1 MRLQITNERV
11 ELARVKEGV
20 DRFAAAHGL
29 PSTVLADLQVS
40 LDEVLSNIISYGYAD
55 TATHDIVIQL
65 RIADGALH
73 AVIEDDGTPFDPLMV
88 PLADVET
95 DLAKRAV
102 GGLGIRFIRA
112 LNDEVRYERAG
123 NRNRLSL
130 RRNLAPPSAPA

>member
-1 MRLQITNERV
+1 MRLRITNERV

-20 DRFAAAHGL
+20 DRFAAAHCL

-55 TATHDIVIQL
+55 AATHEIVIQL
-65 RIADGALH
+65 SVDDGALH
-73 AVIEDDGTPFDPLMV
+73 AVIEDDGAPFDPLMV

-102 GGLGIRFIRA
+102 GGLCIRFIRA

-130 RRNLAPPSAPA
+130 RRNLALPPAPA

>member
-1 MRLQITNERV
+1 VRLRITNERV

-20 DRFAAAHGL
+20 DRFATAHGL

-55 TATHDIVIQL
+55 ASTHEIVIQL

-73 AVIEDDGTPFDPLMV
+73 AVIEDDGAPFNPLAA

-95 DLAKRAV
+95 DLSKRAV
-102 GGLGIRFIRA
+102 GGLGIRFICA

-130 RRNLAPPSAPA
+130 RRNLSLPPASA

>member
-1 MRLQITNERV
+1 MRLRITNERV

-29 PSTVLADLQVS
+29 PLTVLADLQVS

-55 TATHDIVIQL
+55 TAEHEIIIQL

-73 AVIEDDGTPFDPLMV
+73 AVIEDDGAPFDPLTV
-88 PLADVET
+88 PLADVEA
-95 DLAKRAV
+95 DLSKRAV

-130 RRNLAPPSAPA
+130 RRNLARPSAPA

>member
-1 MRLQITNERV
+1 VRLRITNALV

-29 PSTVLADLQVS
+29 PSAVLADLQVS
-40 LDEVLSNIISYGYAD
+40 LDEVLSNIVSYGYAD
-55 TATHDIVIQL
+55 AATHEIVIQL

-73 AVIEDDGTPFDPLMV
+73 AVVENDGVPFDPLAV

-95 DLAKRAV
+95 DLSKRAV

-130 RRNLAPPSAPA
+130 RRNLAPPPVPA

>member
-1 MRLQITNERV
+1 MRLRITNERA

-29 PSTVLADLQVS
+29 PATVLDDLQVS
-40 LDEVLSNIISYGYAD
+40 LDEVLSNIISYAYAD
-55 TATHDIVIQL
+55 TATHEIVIQL

-73 AVIEDDGTPFDPLMV
+73 AVIEDDGAPFDPLTV
-88 PLADVET
+88 RLADVET
-95 DLAKRAV
+95 DLSKRAV

-130 RRNLAPPSAPA
+130 RRNLAPPPAAA

>member
-1 MRLQITNERV
+1 VKLWIINERI
-11 ELARVKEGV
+11 ELARVKQDV

-29 PSTVLADLQVS
+29 PPTVLADLQVS
-40 LDEVLSNIISYGYAD
+40 LDEVLSNIMSYSYAD
-55 TATHDIVIQL
+55 AATHEIFIHL

-73 AVIEDDGTPFDPLMV
+73 AVIEDDGVPFDPLTV
-88 PLADVET
+88 PLADVEA
-95 DLAKRAV
+95 DLSKRPV

-130 RRNLAPPSAPA
+130 RRNLARLPAAE

>member
-20 DRFAAAHGL
+20 DRFAAAHGV
-29 PSTVLADLQVS
+29 PSSVLADLQVS
-40 LDEVLSNIISYGYAD
+40 LDEVLTNIISYGYAD
-55 TATHDIVIQL
+55 AATHEIVIQL

-73 AVIEDDGTPFDPLMV
+73 AVIEDDGAPFDPLAV
-88 PLADVET
+88 ALADVET
-95 DLAKRAV
+95 DLSKRAI

-123 NRNRLSL
+123 DRNRLSL
-130 RRNLAPPSAPA
+130 RRNLAPPRAPA

>member
-1 MRLQITNERV
+1 MRLEISNQRV

-20 DRFAAAHGL
+20 DRFAAAHSL
-29 PSTVLADLQVS
+29 PSTVLADLHVS

-55 TATHDIVIQL
+55 TATHEIVIQL
-65 RIADGALH
+65 AIADGALH
-73 AVIEDDGTPFDPLMV
+73 AVIEDDGVPFDPLTV
-88 PLADVET
+88 PLADTEA
-95 DLAKRAV
+95 DLSKRAV

-130 RRNLAPPSAPA
+130 RRNLALPPAST

>member
-1 MRLQITNERV
+1 MRLRISNQRV

-55 TATHDIVIQL
+55 AATHEIVIQL
-65 RIADGALH
+65 AIADGALH
-73 AVIEDDGTPFDPLMV
+73 AVIEDDGAPFNPLTV
-88 PLADVET
+88 PLPDTGAD
-95 DLAKRAV
+95 LSKRAI

-130 RRNLAPPSAPA
+130 RRNLALPPAST

>member
-1 MRLQITNERV
+1 VKLRITNERV

-20 DRFAAAHGL
+20 DRFAAAHGV

-55 TATHDIVIQL
+55 AATHEIVIQL

-73 AVIEDDGTPFDPLMV
+73 AVIEDDGAPFDPLAV

-95 DLAKRAV
+95 DLSKRAV
-102 GGLGIRFIRA
+102 GGLGIRFVRA

-130 RRNLAPPSAPA
+130 RRNLAPPPAPA

>member
-29 PSTVLADLQVS
+29 PSTALADLQVS

-55 TATHDIVIQL
+55 AATHDIVIQL

-73 AVIEDDGTPFDPLMV
+73 AVIEDDGAPFDPLMV
-88 PLADVET
+88 PLAEVET

>member
-1 MRLQITNERV
+1 VRLRITNERV

-20 DRFAAAHGL
+20 DRFATAHGL

-55 TATHDIVIQL
+55 ASTHEIVIQL

-73 AVIEDDGTPFDPLMV
+73 AVIEDDGAPFNPLAA

-95 DLAKRAV
+95 DLSKRAV

-112 LNDEVRYERAG
+112 LNDEVSYERAG

-130 RRNLAPPSAPA
+130 RRNLSLPPASA

>member
-1 MRLQITNERV
+1 MRLRITNERV

-29 PSTVLADLQVS
+29 PPTVLADLQVS
-40 LDEVLSNIISYGYAD
+40 LDEVLSNIIAYGYAD
-55 TATHDIVIQL
+55 TALHEVVIEL
-65 RIADGALH
+65 RITDGVLH
-73 AVIEDDGTPFDPLMV
+73 AVIEDDGAPFNPLTV
-88 PLADVET
+88 PLADT
-95 DLAKRAV
+95 GADLSKRAV

-130 RRNLAPPSAPA
+130 RRNLALPPASA

>member
-1 MRLQITNERV
+1 MKLRITSERG
-11 ELARVKEGV
+11 ELARVREGV
-20 DRFAAAHGL
+20 DRFAAAHGV

-40 LDEVLSNIISYGYAD
+40 LDEVLSNIIAYGCAD
-55 TATHDIVIQL
+55 AATHEIVIHL

-73 AVIEDDGTPFDPLMV
+73 AVIEDDGAPFDPLAV

-95 DLAKRAV
+95 DLSKRAV

-130 RRNLAPPSAPA
+130 RRNLPPSPAPA

>member
-1 MRLQITNERV
+1 MRLQISNQRV

-55 TATHDIVIQL
+55 TATHEIVIQL
-65 RIADGALH
+65 AIADGALH
-73 AVIEDDGTPFDPLMV
+73 AVIEDDGAPFDPLTV
-88 PLADVET
+88 PLPDTGAD
-95 DLAKRAV
+95 LSQRAI

-130 RRNLAPPSAPA
+130 RRNLALPPASA

>member
-1 MRLQITNERV
+1 M
-11 ELARVKEGV
+11 

-29 PSTVLADLQVS
+29 PSSVLADLQVS
-40 LDEVLSNIISYGYAD
+40 LDEVLSNIIAYGYAD
-55 TATHDIVIQL
+55 AARHEIVIQL

-73 AVIEDDGTPFDPLMV
+73 AVIEDDGAPFDPLTV

-95 DLAKRAV
+95 DLSKRAV

-130 RRNLAPPSAPA
+130 RRNLAPPPAPA

>member
-73 AVIEDDGTPFDPLMV
+73 AVIEDDGAPFDPLMV

>member
-1 MRLQITNERV
+1 VKLQISNERV
-11 ELARVKEGV
+11 ELARVKESV

-55 TATHDIVIQL
+55 AGTHEIVIQL
-65 RIADGALH
+65 AIADGALH
-73 AVIEDDGTPFDPLMV
+73 AVIEDDGAPFNPLTV
-88 PLADVET
+88 PLPDTGAD
-95 DLAKRAV
+95 LSKRAI

-130 RRNLAPPSAPA
+130 RRNLALPPAST

>member
-1 MRLQITNERV
+1 VRLRITNERA

-29 PSTVLADLQVS
+29 PPSVVADLQVS
-40 LDEVLSNIISYGYAD
+40 LDEALSNIISYGYAD
-55 TATHDIVIQL
+55 TGPHEIVIQL
-65 RIADGALH
+65 SIADGALH
-73 AVIEDDGTPFDPLMV
+73 AVIEDDGAPFNPLSV
-88 PLADVET
+88 PLVDVEA
-95 DLAKRAV
+95 DLSKRPV

-130 RRNLAPPSAPA
+130 RRNLARPPAPA

>member
-1 MRLQITNERV
+1 VRLRITNERV

-20 DRFAAAHGL
+20 DRFAAAYGL
-29 PSTVLADLQVS
+29 PATVLADLQVS
-40 LDEVLSNIISYGYAD
+40 LDEVLSNIISYAFAD
-55 TATHDIVIQL
+55 TATHEIVIQL

-73 AVIEDDGTPFDPLMV
+73 AVIEDDGAPFNPLAA

-130 RRNLAPPSAPA
+130 RRNLSLPPASA

>member
-1 MRLQITNERV
+1 VRLQITNERV

-29 PSTVLADLQVS
+29 SSAVLADLQVS

-55 TATHDIVIQL
+55 AATHDIVIQL

-73 AVIEDDGTPFDPLMV
+73 AVIEDDGAPFDPLMV

-130 RRNLAPPSAPA
+130 RRNLAPPPVPA